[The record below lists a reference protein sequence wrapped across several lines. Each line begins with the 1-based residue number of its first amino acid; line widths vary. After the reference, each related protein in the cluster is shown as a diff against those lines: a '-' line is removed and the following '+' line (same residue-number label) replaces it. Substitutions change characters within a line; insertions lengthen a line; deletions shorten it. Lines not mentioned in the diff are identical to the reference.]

1 MAHMTMLVCCRKSKL
16 GPVVE
21 HDATQRCM
29 SQPRVLE
36 LSPETGSLPRPLPP
50 VRIEVPVAGPWS
62 DLIGGLKALGFDVSL
77 AGERDAPDL
86 VVLVVEG
93 NFPATD
99 ANSAFIVVAREQSLR
114 AAKAAIAG
122 GASGYFCAP
131 FNFLSVGAAIC
142 AAADHARTLA
152 SLSER
157 TARLHASMEG
167 DQTVSTVVGILME
180 RFRLQRADAYARLRR
195 YSRTERRK
203 VVELATELVAS
214 SEELSRTM
222 HAIESGVERN

>member
-1 MAHMTMLVCCRKSKL
+1 MASHPKGTEASQEHTTLV
-16 GPVVE
+16 
-21 HDATQRCM
+21 
-29 SQPRVLE
+29 
-36 LSPETGSLPRPLPP
+36 RPPPP
-50 VRIEVPVAGPWS
+50 VRLEAPVAGPWN

-77 AGERDAPDL
+77 AGELDAPDM

-93 NFPATD
+93 SFPATD
-99 ANSAFIVVAREQSLR
+99 ANNAFIVVAREHTLR

-122 GASGYFCAP
+122 GASGYFAAP
-131 FNFLSVGAAIC
+131 FEFLSLGVAIC
-142 AAADHARTLA
+142 AAAGQARALA
-152 SLSER
+152 SLNER
-157 TARLHASMEG
+157 TARLHASIEG

-180 RFRLQRADAYARLRR
+180 RFRLQRAEAYARLRR

-222 HAIESGVERN
+222 RAIESGLEQS